1 MNLHFKENQNHQ
13 KSKLKV
19 PKHPFTLVKFRGLC
33 KYLDFFYFDDS

>member
-19 PKHPFTLVKFRGLC
+19 PEKFRGLC